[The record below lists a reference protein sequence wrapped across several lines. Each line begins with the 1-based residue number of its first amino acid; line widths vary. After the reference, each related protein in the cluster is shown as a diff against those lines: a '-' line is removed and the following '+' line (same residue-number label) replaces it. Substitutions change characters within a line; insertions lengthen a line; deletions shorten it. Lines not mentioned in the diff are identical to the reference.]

1 MVGQLIIDINDSPAG
16 IAEEK
21 VNAFTASDFP
31 KGSWPRCTTLVAF
44 LFVIAVEDGV
54 QTRLPFKLL
63 FLQLF

>member
-21 VNAFTASDFP
+21 VNAFTLQT